1 MRAKQVILL
10 LFISYNTIAQVQE
23 NLLLERNYMN
33 AFNPA
38 FVGSEGKE
46 FGFVNRSNWGNISNS
61 PKTSYLFYSGD
72 SKKNLTLGFSAI
84 TNKIFID
91 RRTLLAIDASYM
103 LSIGNSYNLYLGLK
117 TGFSTK
123 TSDVELLERITT
135 EVNPY
140 INYNTQASYPILGIG
155 FLLKSDKAFFS
166 LGTANVLNPNNFI
179 DNQTFILYE
188 IPVLYNVFGM
198 TYRLNNDDILI
209 KPFISIKYIPRMK
222 NRVNL
227 GGTIDYKNRIEI
239 GGGYTSDHFTYA
251 TLSFKSPSGIS
262 IGIVSDFNI
271 TTNNKIFGGGS
282 EIFLRY
288 RFQKRQVKIENE
300 KLTDEN

>member
-46 FGFVNRSNWGNISNS
+46 FGFVNRSNWENISNS

-91 RRTLLAIDASYM
+91 RRTLFAIDASYM
-103 LSIGNSYNLYLGLK
+103 LNIGNSYKLYLGLK

-140 INYNTQASYPILGIG
+140 INNNTQASYPILGIG

-188 IPVLYNVFGM
+188 TPVLYNVFGM